1 MLDLIRPQRL
11 KIILIFTA
19 FLLFLFNSIG
29 FLDFSIITRPDIKIN
44 SSLISQI
51 FGYKSLLSNQ
61 IFFTKEFYLFLVT
74 GIFLS
79 VLLPLL
85 SPIKASLLTLAS
97 MAVPV
102 YLSYIS
108 HGQALLPLGYS
119 LMTILILFSV
129 NILISYFIEIHSKQ
143 EIINVFGK
151 YIPPQLVH
159 EISKSPNKI
168 SMESVSREMTVLF
181 CDLHN
186 FTSSSEHLSPQQVS
200 GMLNTYLTEMSKIL
214 YSCNATIDK
223 YIGDAVMTF
232 WGAPLPQEDHAQ
244 LSILASF
251 KMQDAIRQLE
261 SVFIENGWP
270 ATKMGI
276 GISTGKMHVGNMGS
290 KYRITYTVVGDPV
303 NLASRLEGLTR
314 TYKVPTIVS
323 ESTVLATSN
332 ILFRELDT
340 VTVRGKETE
349 TRLFQPLYQ
358 IDQLNTEAL
367 ETVKQELKKQL
378 LALQLYYE
386 KKLTESMG
394 LFSQLAKEH
403 PDDPYYKVMIT
414 KTVPS

>member
-1 MLDLIRPQRL
+1 MLELIRPQRL

-29 FLDFSIITRPDIKIN
+29 FLDFSIITKPDININ
-44 SSLISQI
+44 SSLLSQI

-61 IFFTKEFYLFLVT
+61 IFFTKEFYVFLFT
-74 GIFLS
+74 GTFLS

-97 MAVPV
+97 MTVPV
-102 YLSYIS
+102 YLGYIGHS
-108 HGQALLPLGYS
+108 QALLPLGYS

-159 EISKSPNKI
+159 EISKSPKKI
-168 SMESVSREMTVLF
+168 SMESESREMTVLF

-186 FTSSSEHLSPQQVS
+186 FTSSSEHLSPHQVS

-223 YIGDAVMTF
+223 FIGDAVMTF

-244 LSILASF
+244 LSILAGF
-251 KMQDAIRQLE
+251 KMQDVIKQLE
-261 SVFIENGWP
+261 TEFIENGWP
-270 ATKMGI
+270 ATQMGI

-290 KYRITYTVVGDPV
+290 KYRISYTVVGDPV

-332 ILFRELDT
+332 GFKWVD
-340 VTVRGKETE
+340 
-349 TRLFQPLYQ
+349 
-358 IDQLNTEAL
+358 IDGVSVGVNYNI
-367 ETVKQELKKQL
+367 VK
-378 LALQLYYE
+378 
-386 KKLTESMG
+386 G
-394 LFSQLAKEH
+394 R
-403 PDDPYYKVMIT
+403 
-414 KTVPS
+414 